1 MATTITKAMTRNLH
15 MKSAVFHI
23 FLLTDVGQS
32 EGLSKLIVACGLSR
46 YRELGIVGEVCLP
59 KRESEAATNPQC

>member
-1 MATTITKAMTRNLH
+1 